1 MKLGCDSLVTAVW
14 IYDIDN
20 YRIHWANTSALE
32 LWEAESIEELVS
44 RDFKPNTSDAVDKT
58 LKDYQDAFSRNEIF
72 SMFWRFSP
80 KDIEKVAFCHMSG
93 HVMTDGRMALKCEAI
108 PSELVTESLNSNA
121 ILMLSSYDDKG
132 GFISGNPPFMEKSID
147 GIQKFSDI
155 FVKHSIANEILS
167 TISFTEVYENDVILK
182 TKSGDRWFHI
192 QVSKQ
197 KDAISG
203 ESILLQQFDIH
214 KRKLGELA
222 LSRDAETDPLTG
234 LLNRRGLS
242 DKLSV
247 AIKNSREFTIFY
259 IDLDGFKMINDSMGH
274 AAGDFILQSVA
285 SRLTEKMH
293 NQGIACRFGGD
304 EFIWVIDKEN
314 VELKQNEFA
323 NQLIEILNRPY
334 FDKDNHPLLVS
345 ASIGIADYPND
356 GADLEQLF
364 LRADAAMYLAKSQ
377 GKRRW
382 VNYIKGMEDNVQR
395 QSLVARHLYTAI
407 ENQELQL
414 FYQPIFDVEKNQIC
428 AFEALLRWH
437 NPTLGHVSA
446 EETIGIAE
454 DIALISDIDCW
465 VIEQAINDL
474 VALRKAMSGD
484 LLMSINIS
492 GSHFIDE
499 NLPSFI
505 LTILDKNSLSTK
517 DITIE
522 LTESA
527 LLVDIDKDENSTNRM
542 LEKGFKLSIDDFGT
556 GYSSLEYL
564 HKIPA
569 TAVKID
575 RSFTARIEEN
585 DTTISCIQHLLTSLD
600 FDIIVEGVET
610 LEQSKILDE
619 LGLNIQQG
627 YFLGMPEPLSYYLSE
642 SKNKNYNSGV

>member
-20 YRIHWANTSALE
+20 YRIHWANTSALV
-32 LWEAESIEELVS
+32 LWEAESIEELIS

-80 KDIEKVAFCHMSG
+80 KDIEKEAFCHMSG
-93 HVMTDGRMALKCEAI
+93 HVLTDGRMALKCEAI

-147 GIQKFSDI
+147 SIQKFSDI
-155 FVKHSIANEILS
+155 FVEHSIANEILS
-167 TISFTEVYENDVILK
+167 SISISEIYENDVILK

-197 KDAISG
+197 KDTVSVD
-203 ESILLQQFDIH
+203 SILLQQFDIH

-247 AIKNSREFTIFY
+247 AIKNSREFTVFY

-334 FDKDNHPLLVS
+334 LDKDNNPLLVS

-356 GADLEQLF
+356 GADLELLF

-395 QSLVARHLYTAI
+395 QGLVARHLYTAI

-414 FYQPIFDVEKNQIC
+414 LYQPIFDVETNQIC

-437 NPTLGHVSA
+437 NPALGRVPA
-446 EETIGIAE
+446 DETIRIAE

-474 VALRKAMSGD
+474 VVLRGAVPGD
-484 LLMSINIS
+484 PIMSINIS
-492 GSHFIDE
+492 GNHFIDE
-499 NLPSFI
+499 NLPKFI
-505 LTILDKNSLSTK
+505 LTILNRNNLSTK
-517 DITIE
+517 DIAIE

-527 LLVDIDKDENSTNRM
+527 LLVDIDKEENSANRM
-542 LEKGFKLSIDDFGT
+542 VEKGIKLSIDDFGI

-564 HKIPA
+564 HKISA
-569 TAVKID
+569 TTVKID

-610 LEQSKILDE
+610 LEQSKILYE

-627 YFLGMPEPLSYYLSE
+627 YVLGMPEPLSYYLSA
-642 SKNKNYNSGV
+642 SK